1 MVHPKPE
8 ITAVSSDS
16 LRLTIANERTFL
28 SWLRLSIVLTVV
40 GVGQLCSCHVDVQR

>member
-16 LRLTIANERTFL
+16 LRLTTANERTFL

-40 GVGQLCSCHVDVQR
+40 GVGQLYNCLLDIQR